1 MVKKVCVNEVL
12 RLDGNVTFTAHLA
25 FFADINL
32 PRCSPFCSILFGH
45 VGRCLKA
52 PNQASVACKGTL
64 DFNLT
69 CIQVTV
75 MLRGRGVIL
84 SRGALSSVGQF
95 VSMVN
100 STVTDCEAMLAGLS
114 KEHPAYYAYM
124 RPSLLDMHTLLDQM
138 ARQVDFFAP
147 LDFSYSVVSAFS
159 MLISEVH

>member
-1 MVKKVCVNEVL
+1 MM
-12 RLDGNVTFTAHLA
+12 FS
-25 FFADINL
+25 F
-32 PRCSPFCSILFGH
+32 LFYPLWPYRALLEGAESGLSGMQRYFGLLSH
-45 VGRCLKA
+45 NC
-52 PNQASVACKGTL
+52 
-64 DFNLT
+64 F
-69 CIQVTV
+69 QVTV

-95 VSMVN
+95 VSLVD

-147 LDFSYSVVSAFS
+147 LNFPTLLSLLSQC
-159 MLISEVH
+159 